1 MVPRPAARQIVAS
14 APRAA
19 ETRVL
24 AAPTTSAGLLFVK
37 PCQALLVPT
46 NSIRGAAP
54 VQVQAVVASPAPG
67 RASRSQGSA
76 TLGLPSARH
85 RSQSA
90 GAVSA
95 LQLIPEEGE
104 SSVEDSL
111 EETRMVAD
119 VAQAS
124 EPQSAARVVG
134 AAGSQSAPSP
144 AALPPT
150 RIAPLR
156 PTETKAKRWTLS
168 QLAEL
173 RVLSSGLRWLHQEL
187 VVKQPELEILEL
199 PKRPDGTLK
208 VIQASFLKRLL
219 SGALE
224 LKGCLES
231 DVSAAHLDLR
241 QLSLEQLLCLKVQN
255 LDFQTSSASH
265 VAHNN
270 FLDSLEA
277 HICERLT
284 RRGLCSTAS
293 PSAQRL
299 LGRRLLLILGAV
311 VLLREGW
318 GSGCRNSIPE
328 YWAVEVDPSAWQGLK
343 AVLFQPRTLTVQL
356 LAGAADWAMAVGKDQ
371 LVAVVSESSA
381 GAGCGRRFQWEI
393 AGLDPCKD
401 DIPAACSSSD
411 ASAKEELVKVL
422 RARLSP
428 RGEAMEAAI
437 RATPRPLRAKARPP
451 RKSLEVSAGRVR
463 ASVAQIDRGAR

>member
-1 MVPRPAARQIVAS
+1 M
-14 APRAA
+14 
-19 ETRVL
+19 
-24 AAPTTSAGLLFVK
+24 
-37 PCQALLVPT
+37 
-46 NSIRGAAP
+46 
-54 VQVQAVVASPAPG
+54 
-67 RASRSQGSA
+67 
-76 TLGLPSARH
+76 
-85 RSQSA
+85 
-90 GAVSA
+90 
-95 LQLIPEEGE
+95 QLIPEEGE
-104 SSVEDSL
+104 SSVEESL
-111 EETRMVAD
+111 EESRLVVD
-119 VAQAS
+119 IAQAS
-124 EPQSAARVVG
+124 EQQPAARVVG
-134 AAGSQSAPSP
+134 AAGSQSPPSP

-156 PTETKAKRWTLS
+156 PTESKAKRWTLS

-187 VVKQPELEILEL
+187 VVKQPQLEILEL
-199 PKRPDGTLK
+199 PKRADGTLK

-265 VAHNN
+265 VAHSN
-270 FLDSLEA
+270 FLDALEA

-299 LGRRLLLILGAV
+299 LGRRLLLVLGAV

-318 GSGCRNSIPE
+318 GTGCRNSIPE
-328 YWAVEVDPSAWQGLK
+328 YWAVEVEPSAWQGLK
-343 AVLFQPRTLTVQL
+343 AVLFQPSTLTVQL
-356 LAGAADWAMAVGKDQ
+356 LADAADWAMAVGKDQ

-381 GAGCGRRFQWEI
+381 GAGRGRRFQWEI
-393 AGLDPCKD
+393 AALDPGKE
-401 DIPAACSSSD
+401 DIPAACTSSG

-428 RGEAMEAAI
+428 RGEALEAAL

-451 RKSLEVSAGRVR
+451 RKSLEVTAGRVR
-463 ASVAQIDRGAR
+463 ASVAQIDRGA